1 MLVQCRTLSRLDLA
15 SNALGDE
22 GAGRLCCVLRQVL
35 SLLALLVLRQVLSLL
50 ALLLG
55 CVLRQV
61 LS

>member
-1 MLVQCRTLSRLDLA
+1 VLVQCRTLSRLDLA
-15 SNALGDE
+15 RNALGDQ
-22 GAGRLCCVLRQVL
+22 GAGRLGCVLQQVL